1 MYCIYLTVKHPNH
14 LPLNIKHQI
23 LEGSGKFLSLNSK
36 PNNFENG
43 LRFVSMIRKTYARFV
58 VLALLVVIIIL
69 FTWLSS
75 TVFRDV
81 SGYGSKNLCSAV
93 YLQHRSPA
101 DVIREDL
108 ADFPQSLGKFTVNE
122 KDSSVTGSVW
132 GIAKS
137 KTIYRT
143 GCGCTL
149 VNDLSEDEIRSQ
161 KFSFPPRPMVNR
173 DTIDWP
179 YGDRVATLFPSNINQ
194 ESLQKAVDNVMN
206 ETSVNSKPAFTRA
219 VLVLYDGNL
228 ILEKYAP
235 GFDKNTV
242 MLGWS
247 MSKSLTGAMIGILV
261 NQHRLAVDEP
271 APVARWSKSD
281 KSKITIKNL
290 LQQTTGLD
298 FTENYTRPSSV
309 TKMLFRKGDMA
320 AYTASLPLKY
330 QPGTV
335 FNYSSGNSNIL
346 SNLVR
351 QIVGEKD
358 YSAFPYRELFYKI
371 NAYSFL
377 LEPDASGTYIGSSYS
392 YATARDFAR
401 FGLLYYNNGMW
412 NGQQVLP
419 VNWVKES
426 VQPSYAD
433 KRKHYGYQ
441 FWLNGYDENDTTK
454 RWYPGV
460 PPDMF
465 FCDGYGGQ
473 DVYIIPSEKLIVVR
487 LGLHTINENKFLK
500 EVIQSINK

>member
-1 MYCIYLTVKHPNH
+1 M
-14 LPLNIKHQI
+14 
-23 LEGSGKFLSLNSK
+23 
-36 PNNFENG
+36 
-43 LRFVSMIRKTYARFV
+43 
-58 VLALLVVIIIL
+58 LALLAIIIFL
-69 FTWLSS
+69 FSWLSS

-93 YLQHRSPA
+93 YLQHRDPSE
-101 DVIREDL
+101 VIREDL
-108 ADFPQSLGKFTVNE
+108 ADFPLSLGKFSVNE

-137 KTIYRT
+137 KTIYRK

-149 VNDLSEDEIRSQ
+149 INDISEAEVRAQ
-161 KFSFPPRPMVNR
+161 TFSFPSKALSNSDSV
-173 DTIDWP
+173 DWP
-179 YGDRVATLFPSNINQ
+179 YGDRVAYSFPSNIDNDL
-194 ESLQKAVDNVMN
+194 LQKAVRNVMN
-206 ETSVNSKPAFTRA
+206 ESSANGKPAFTRA
-219 VLVLYDGNL
+219 VLVLYDGH
-228 ILEKYAP
+228 IVAEQYAP

-247 MSKSLTGAMIGILV
+247 MSKSFTGAMVGILV
-261 NQHRLAVDEP
+261 NQHKLSVDQP
-271 APVARWSKSD
+271 APVASWTNSEKSN
-281 KSKITIKNL
+281 ITIKNL

-309 TKMLFRKGDMA
+309 TKMLFRQGDMA

-330 QPGTV
+330 RPGTV

-346 SNLVR
+346 SKLIR
-351 QIVGEKD
+351 QVVGEKN
-358 YSAFPYRELFYKI
+358 YVAFPYSELFYKI

-401 FGLLYYNNGMW
+401 FGLLYYNNGIW
-412 NGQQVLP
+412 NGEQILP
-419 VNWVKES
+419 ASWVRES
-426 VQPSYAD
+426 VQPSIAD

-441 FWLNGYDENDTTK
+441 FWLNGYDENDSTK
-454 RWYPGV
+454 RWYPDV
-460 PPDMF
+460 PADMF

-500 EVIQSINK
+500 EVIQSIQK

>member
-1 MYCIYLTVKHPNH
+1 MK
-14 LPLNIKHQI
+14 
-23 LEGSGKFLSLNSK
+23 
-36 PNNFENG
+36 
-43 LRFVSMIRKTYARFV
+43 RKTFFRGLL
-58 VLALLVVIIIL
+58 LALLLIIIL
-69 FTWLSS
+69 VFSWLST

-93 YLQHRSPA
+93 YLQHRDPK

-108 ADFPQSLGKFTVNE
+108 ADFPLSLGKFTVNE

-137 KTIYRT
+137 KTIYRK

-149 VNDLSEDEIRSQ
+149 VNDLSEDEIRRQ
-161 KFSFPPRPMVNR
+161 KFTFPSKPVVNG

-179 YGDRVATLFPSNINQ
+179 YGDRMLKPFPSNINKDH
-194 ESLQKAVDNVMN
+194 LQKAVDNVMK
-206 ETSVNSKPAFTRA
+206 ETSANGKPTFTRA
-219 VLVLYDGNL
+219 VLILYDGN
-228 ILEKYAP
+228 IIAEQYAP
-235 GFDKNTV
+235 GFEKNTV

-247 MSKSLTGAMIGILV
+247 MSKSLTAAMAGILV
-261 NQHRLAVDEP
+261 NQNKLSVDDP
-271 APVARWSKSD
+271 APVAVWANTEKRN
-281 KSKITIKNL
+281 ITIKTL

-330 QPGTV
+330 DPGTV

-346 SNLVR
+346 SRVIR

-358 YSAFPYRELFYKI
+358 YAAFPYKELFYKI

-401 FGLLYYNNGMW
+401 FGLLYYNNGLW

-426 VQPSYAD
+426 VQASGAD
-433 KRKHYGYQ
+433 KQKHYGYQ
-441 FWLNGYDENDTTK
+441 FWLNGYNENDSTK
-454 RWYPGV
+454 RWYPDV
-460 PPDMF
+460 PADMF

-473 DVYIIPSEKLIVVR
+473 DVYIIPSEKLVVVR
-487 LGLHTINENKFLK
+487 LGLHTVDENKFLK
-500 EVIQSINK
+500 EVIQSIHH

>member
-1 MYCIYLTVKHPNH
+1 M
-14 LPLNIKHQI
+14 
-23 LEGSGKFLSLNSK
+23 
-36 PNNFENG
+36 
-43 LRFVSMIRKTYARFV
+43 
-58 VLALLVVIIIL
+58 LALLVIIIFL
-69 FTWLSS
+69 FSWLSS

-93 YLQHRSPA
+93 YLQHRDPSE
-101 DVIREDL
+101 VIREDL
-108 ADFPQSLGKFTVNE
+108 ADFPLSLGKFSVNE

-137 KTIYRT
+137 KTIYRK

-149 VNDLSEDEIRSQ
+149 INDISEAEVRAQ
-161 KFSFPPRPMVNR
+161 TFSFPSKALSNSDSV
-173 DTIDWP
+173 DWP
-179 YGDRVATLFPSNINQ
+179 YGDRVAYSFPSNIDNDL
-194 ESLQKAVDNVMN
+194 LQKAVRNVMN
-206 ETSVNSKPAFTRA
+206 ESSANGKPAFTRA
-219 VLVLYDGNL
+219 VLVLYDGN
-228 ILEKYAP
+228 IVAEQYAP

-247 MSKSLTGAMIGILV
+247 MSKSFTGAMVGILV
-261 NQHRLAVDEP
+261 NQHKLSVDQP
-271 APVARWSKSD
+271 APVASWINSGKSN
-281 KSKITIKNL
+281 ITIKNL

-309 TKMLFRKGDMA
+309 TKMLFRQGDMA

-330 QPGTV
+330 RPGTV

-346 SNLVR
+346 SKLIR
-351 QIVGEKD
+351 QVVGEKN
-358 YSAFPYRELFYKI
+358 YVAFPYSELFYKI

-401 FGLLYYNNGMW
+401 FGLLYYNNGIW
-412 NGQQVLP
+412 NGEQILP
-419 VNWVKES
+419 ASWVRES
-426 VQPSYAD
+426 VQPSIAD

-441 FWLNGYDENDTTK
+441 FWLNGYDENDSTK
-454 RWYPGV
+454 RWYPDV
-460 PPDMF
+460 PADMF

-487 LGLHTINENKFLK
+487 LGLHTVDENKFLK
-500 EVIQSINK
+500 EVIQSIHK

>member
-1 MYCIYLTVKHPNH
+1 MKR
-14 LPLNIKHQI
+14 K
-23 LEGSGKFLSLNSK
+23 SFLK
-36 PNNFENG
+36 G
-43 LRFVSMIRKTYARFV
+43 LL
-58 VLALLVVIIIL
+58 LALLLIIIVL
-69 FTWLSS
+69 FSWLSS

-93 YLQHRSPA
+93 YLQHRDPK

-108 ADFPQSLGKFTVNE
+108 ADFPVSLGKFTVNE

-137 KTIYRT
+137 KAIYRK

-149 VNDLSEDEIRSQ
+149 VNDLKEDEVRRQ
-161 KFSFPPRPMVNR
+161 KFSFPSKPVVNN

-179 YGDRVATLFPSNINQ
+179 YGDRLVKAFPLNINKDH
-194 ESLQKAVDNVMN
+194 LQKAVNNVMN
-206 ETSVNSKPAFTRA
+206 ETSANGKAAFTRA
-219 VLVLYDGNL
+219 VLVLYDGN
-228 ILEKYAP
+228 IIAEQYAP
-235 GFDKNTV
+235 GFDRNTV

-247 MSKSLTGAMIGILV
+247 MSKSLTGAMAGILV
-261 NQHRLAVDEP
+261 NQNKLSVDEP
-271 APVARWSKSD
+271 APVAAWATTEKRN
-281 KSKITIKNL
+281 ITIKNL

-298 FTENYTRPSSV
+298 FTENYSRPSSV

-330 QPGTV
+330 EPGTM

-346 SNLVR
+346 SRVIR

-358 YSAFPYRELFYKI
+358 YPAFPYRELFYKI

-392 YATARDFAR
+392 YATVRDFAR

-426 VQPSYAD
+426 VRASGAD

-454 RWYPGV
+454 RWYPDV
-460 PPDMF
+460 PADMF

-473 DVYIIPSEKLIVVR
+473 DVYIIPSEKLLVVR

-500 EVIQSINK
+500 EVILSTRH

>member
-1 MYCIYLTVKHPNH
+1 MK
-14 LPLNIKHQI
+14 
-23 LEGSGKFLSLNSK
+23 
-36 PNNFENG
+36 
-43 LRFVSMIRKTYARFV
+43 RKTFFRGLL
-58 VLALLVVIIIL
+58 LALLLIIIL
-69 FTWLSS
+69 VFSWLST

-93 YLQHRSPA
+93 YLQHRDPK

-108 ADFPQSLGKFTVNE
+108 ADFPLSLGKFTVNE

-137 KTIYRT
+137 KTIYRK

-149 VNDLSEDEIRSQ
+149 VNDLSEDEIRRQ
-161 KFSFPPRPMVNR
+161 KFSFPPKPVVNG

-179 YGDRVATLFPSNINQ
+179 YGDRMLKPFPSNINKDH
-194 ESLQKAVDNVMN
+194 LQKAVDNVMK
-206 ETSVNSKPAFTRA
+206 ETSANGKPAFTRA
-219 VLVLYDGNL
+219 VLILYDGN
-228 ILEKYAP
+228 IIAEQYAP
-235 GFDKNTV
+235 GFEKNTV

-247 MSKSLTGAMIGILV
+247 MSKSLTAAMAGILV
-261 NQHRLAVDEP
+261 NQNKLSVDEP
-271 APVARWSKSD
+271 APVAVWANTEKRN
-281 KSKITIKNL
+281 ITIKTL

-330 QPGTV
+330 DPGTI

-346 SNLVR
+346 SRVIR

-358 YSAFPYRELFYKI
+358 YAAFPYKELFYKI

-401 FGLLYYNNGMW
+401 FGLLYYNNGLW

-426 VQPSYAD
+426 VQASGAD
-433 KRKHYGYQ
+433 KQKHYGYQ
-441 FWLNGYDENDTTK
+441 FWLNGYNENDSTK
-454 RWYPGV
+454 RWYPDV
-460 PPDMF
+460 PADMF

-473 DVYIIPSEKLIVVR
+473 DVYIIPSEKLVVVR
-487 LGLHTINENKFLK
+487 LGLHTVDENKFLK
-500 EVIQSINK
+500 EVIQSIHH

>member
-1 MYCIYLTVKHPNH
+1 MKRRTFFRV
-14 LPLNIKHQI
+14 
-23 LEGSGKFLSLNSK
+23 
-36 PNNFENG
+36 
-43 LRFVSMIRKTYARFV
+43 
-58 VLALLVVIIIL
+58 LLVTFLIITIVL

-93 YLQHRSPA
+93 YLQHRAPA

-108 ADFPQSLGKFTVNE
+108 ADFPLSLGKFTVNE
-122 KDSSVTGSVW
+122 KDSFVTGSVW

-137 KTIYRT
+137 KTIYRE

-149 VNDLSEDEIRSQ
+149 VNDLPEDEIRSQ
-161 KFSFPPRPMVNR
+161 KFSFPLKPVVNR

-179 YGDRVATLFPSNINQ
+179 YGDRQPNSIPSNINKDR
-194 ESLQKAVDNVMN
+194 LRKAVDNVMS
-206 ETSVNSKPAFTRA
+206 ETSGKGKPAFTRA
-219 VLVLYDGNL
+219 VLVLYNGN
-228 ILEKYAP
+228 IVAEKYAP
-235 GFDKNTV
+235 GFDKNTL

-247 MSKSLTGAMIGILV
+247 MSKSLTGAMIGILAHQ
-261 NQHRLAVDEP
+261 NKLSVDEP
-271 APVARWSKSD
+271 APIEAWANSK
-281 KSKITIKNL
+281 KSTITIKNL

-298 FTENYTRPSSV
+298 FTENYVRPSSV
-309 TKMLFRKGDMA
+309 TEMLFRRGDMA
-320 AYTASLPLKY
+320 AYTASLNLKY
-330 QPGTV
+330 EPGTV

-346 SNLVR
+346 SKVIR
-351 QIVGEKD
+351 QIVGEND
-358 YSAFPYRELFYKI
+358 YTAFPYKELFYKI

-412 NGQQVLP
+412 NGQRVLP
-419 VNWVKES
+419 LNWTKES
-426 VQPSYAD
+426 VQPSAAD

-441 FWLNGYDENDTTK
+441 FWLNGYDENDSTK
-454 RWYPGV
+454 RWYPDV
-460 PPDMF
+460 PADMF

-487 LGLHTINENKFLK
+487 LGLHAINENKFLK

>member
-1 MYCIYLTVKHPNH
+1 MKRKSI
-14 LPLNIKHQI
+14 
-23 LEGSGKFLSLNSK
+23 FRSL
-36 PNNFENG
+36 
-43 LRFVSMIRKTYARFV
+43 L
-58 VLALLVVIIIL
+58 LALLLIIIVL
-69 FTWLSS
+69 SIWLSS

-93 YLQHRSPA
+93 YLQHRDPK
-101 DVIREDL
+101 DVTREDL
-108 ADFPQSLGKFTVNE
+108 ADFPVSLGKFTVNE

-137 KTIYRT
+137 KAIYRK

-149 VNDLSEDEIRSQ
+149 INDLSEDEVRRQ
-161 KFSFPPRPMVNR
+161 KFSFPSKPVVNS

-179 YGDRVATLFPSNINQ
+179 YGDRLIKAFPSNINKDH
-194 ESLQKAVDNVMN
+194 LQKAVTNVMI
-206 ETSVNSKPAFTRA
+206 ETSANGRPAFTRA
-219 VLVLYDGNL
+219 VLILYDGN
-228 ILEKYAP
+228 IIAEQYAP

-247 MSKSLTGAMIGILV
+247 MSKSLTAAMAGILV
-261 NQHRLAVDEP
+261 NQNKLSVDEP
-271 APVARWSKSD
+271 ASMGIWANTEKR
-281 KSKITIKNL
+281 KITIKNL

-298 FTENYTRPSSV
+298 FTENYSRPSSV
-309 TKMLFRKGDMA
+309 TKMLFRRGDMA
-320 AYTASLPLKY
+320 AYAASLPLKY
-330 QPGTV
+330 DPGTV

-346 SNLVR
+346 SRVIRHL
-351 QIVGEKD
+351 VGEKD
-358 YSAFPYRELFYKI
+358 YAAFPYKELFHKI

-412 NGQQVLP
+412 NGQQILP

-426 VQPSYAD
+426 VQPSSAD

-441 FWLNGYDENDTTK
+441 FWLNGYDENDSTK
-454 RWYPGV
+454 RWYPDV
-460 PPDMF
+460 PADMF

-473 DVYIIPSEKLIVVR
+473 DVYIIPSEKLVVVR
-487 LGLHTINENKFLK
+487 LGLHTIDENKFLK
-500 EVIQSINK
+500 EVIQSIHD

>member
-1 MYCIYLTVKHPNH
+1 M
-14 LPLNIKHQI
+14 
-23 LEGSGKFLSLNSK
+23 
-36 PNNFENG
+36 
-43 LRFVSMIRKTYARFV
+43 
-58 VLALLVVIIIL
+58 LALLAIIIFL
-69 FTWLSS
+69 FSWLSS

-93 YLQHRSPA
+93 YLQHRDPSE
-101 DVIREDL
+101 VIREDL
-108 ADFPQSLGKFTVNE
+108 ADFPLSLGKFSVNE

-137 KTIYRT
+137 KTIYRK

-149 VNDLSEDEIRSQ
+149 INDISEAEVRAQ
-161 KFSFPPRPMVNR
+161 TFSFPSKALSNSDSV
-173 DTIDWP
+173 DWP
-179 YGDRVATLFPSNINQ
+179 YGDRVAYSFPSNIDNDL
-194 ESLQKAVDNVMN
+194 LQKAVRNVMN
-206 ETSVNSKPAFTRA
+206 ESSANGKPAFTRA
-219 VLVLYDGNL
+219 VLVLYDGH
-228 ILEKYAP
+228 IVAEQYAP

-247 MSKSLTGAMIGILV
+247 MSKSFTGAMVGILV
-261 NQHRLAVDEP
+261 NQHKLSVDQP
-271 APVARWSKSD
+271 APVASWTNSEKSN
-281 KSKITIKNL
+281 ITIKNL

-309 TKMLFRKGDMA
+309 TKMLFRQGDMA

-330 QPGTV
+330 RPGTV

-346 SNLVR
+346 SKLIR
-351 QIVGEKD
+351 QVVGEKN
-358 YSAFPYRELFYKI
+358 YVAFPYSELFYKI

-401 FGLLYYNNGMW
+401 FGLLYYNNGIW
-412 NGQQVLP
+412 NGEQILP
-419 VNWVKES
+419 ASWVRES
-426 VQPSYAD
+426 VQPSIAD

-441 FWLNGYDENDTTK
+441 FWLNGYDENDSTK
-454 RWYPGV
+454 RWYPDV
-460 PPDMF
+460 PADMF

-487 LGLHTINENKFLK
+487 LGLHTVDENKFLK
-500 EVIQSINK
+500 EVIQSIHK

>member
-1 MYCIYLTVKHPNH
+1 MPI
-14 LPLNIKHQI
+14 
-23 LEGSGKFLSLNSK
+23 
-36 PNNFENG
+36 
-43 LRFVSMIRKTYARFV
+43 
-58 VLALLVVIIIL
+58 
-69 FTWLSS
+69 
-75 TVFRDV
+75 FRC
-81 SGYGSKNLCSAV
+81 L
-93 YLQHRSPA
+93 
-101 DVIREDL
+101 
-108 ADFPQSLGKFTVNE
+108 LGKFTVNE

-137 KTIYRT
+137 KAIYRK

-149 VNDLSEDEIRSQ
+149 VNDLSEDEVRRQ
-161 KFSFPPRPMVNR
+161 KFSFPSKPVVNS

-179 YGDRVATLFPSNINQ
+179 YGDRLVKAFPSNIDKDH
-194 ESLQKAVDNVMN
+194 LQKAVDNVMN
-206 ETSVNSKPAFTRA
+206 ETSANGKPAFTRA
-219 VLVLYDGNL
+219 VLILYDGN
-228 ILEKYAP
+228 IIAEQYAP

-247 MSKSLTGAMIGILV
+247 MSKSLTAALAGILV
-261 NQHRLAVDEP
+261 NQNKLSVDEP
-271 APVARWSKSD
+271 APVAVWANTEKRN
-281 KSKITIKNL
+281 ITIKNL

-298 FTENYTRPSSV
+298 FTENYSRPSSV

-330 QPGTV
+330 DPGTV

-346 SNLVR
+346 SRVIR

-358 YSAFPYRELFYKI
+358 YAAFPYRELFYKI

-401 FGLLYYNNGMW
+401 FGLLYYNNGVW
-412 NGQQVLP
+412 NGQQILP

-426 VQPSYAD
+426 VQASSAD

-441 FWLNGYDENDTTK
+441 FWLNGYDENDSTK
-454 RWYPGV
+454 RWYPDV
-460 PPDMF
+460 PADMF

-473 DVYIIPSEKLIVVR
+473 DVYIIPSEKLVVVR
-487 LGLHTINENKFLK
+487 LGLHTVNENKFLK
-500 EVIQSINK
+500 EVIQSIHH

>member
-1 MYCIYLTVKHPNH
+1 ML
-14 LPLNIKHQI
+14 
-23 LEGSGKFLSLNSK
+23 
-36 PNNFENG
+36 
-43 LRFVSMIRKTYARFV
+43 
-58 VLALLVVIIIL
+58 LALLVVVIIL

-93 YLQHRSPA
+93 YLQHRAPG

-108 ADFPQSLGKFTVNE
+108 ADFPVSLGKFTVNE

-137 KTIYRT
+137 KTIYRN

-161 KFSFPPRPMVNR
+161 KFSFPPTPIANS
-173 DTIDWP
+173 DTVDWP
-179 YGDRVATLFPSNINQ
+179 YGDRVANSFPSNIDKDH
-194 ESLQKAVDNVMN
+194 LQKAVDNVMN
-206 ETSVNSKPAFTRA
+206 ETAANGKPAYTRA
-219 VLVLYDGNL
+219 VLVLYDGD
-228 ILEKYAP
+228 IIAEKYAP

-261 NQHRLAVDEP
+261 NQHKLSVDEP
-271 APVARWSKSD
+271 APIGAWANSEKD
-281 KSKITIKNL
+281 KITIKNL

-309 TKMLFRKGDMA
+309 TKMLFREGDMA
-320 AYTASLPLKY
+320 AYAASLTLKY

-346 SNLVR
+346 SKLVR
-351 QIVGEKD
+351 QIVGERD
-358 YSAFPYRELFYKI
+358 YTGFPYQELFYKI

-401 FGLLYYNNGMW
+401 FGLLYYKNGMW
-412 NGQQVLP
+412 NGQQILP

-426 VQPSYAD
+426 VHPSNAD
-433 KRKHYGYQ
+433 ERKHYGYQ
-441 FWLNGYDENDTTK
+441 FWLNGYDENDSTK
-454 RWYPGV
+454 RWYPDV

-465 FCDGYGGQ
+465 FADGYGGQ

-487 LGLHTINENKFLK
+487 LGLHTIDENKFLK
-500 EVIQSINK
+500 EVIQSVHK